1 MPILRQTPFGNVQT
15 GHHFDP
21 DNELLM
27 KPSRKFEGVE
37 HQTINAVANSCL
49 VTAGLDMYVAGSQPE
64 CLLKDEMLY
73 FQQRRIR

>member
-1 MPILRQTPFGNVQT
+1 
-15 GHHFDP
+15 
-21 DNELLM
+21 M